1 MPGYYYGFDTTYLFL
16 VLPCIIISLW
26 ASMNVKSTF
35 NKYSQMLSSR
45 RITGSEAARRVLQ
58 ANGISNVRVERISG
72 HLTDHFDPRTNVIR
86 LSDQVFDSTSI
97 ASIGVAC
104 HEAGHAVQHATQY
117 APIKLRTAVIP
128 ITNIGSRLAMP
139 LILIGILLSYLGNF
153 SYTIVYIGIGC
164 FALTL
169 LFELITLPVEF
180 NASNRAIRAI
190 KDYAILTPEEIT
202 GAKKTLQAAA
212 LTYIAAA
219 AVTLAQLIRLILLF
233 GGRSRNRD

>member
-1 MPGYYYGFDTTYLFL
+1 MPGYFYGFDTTYLFL
-16 VLPCIIISLW
+16 VLPCILLSLW
-26 ASMNVKSTF
+26 ASMNVNSTF
-35 NKYSQMLSSR
+35 NKYSKKYSTR
-45 RITGSEAARRVLQ
+45 RITGAQAAQRVLQ
-58 ANGISNVRVERISG
+58 ANGVTNVRIERVSG

-86 LSDQVFDSTSI
+86 LSDQVYDSTSI

-104 HEAGHAVQHATQY
+104 HEAGHAVQHAIQY

-139 LILIGILLSYLGNF
+139 LILIGLLLSYLGNF
-153 SYTIVYIGIGC
+153 SYTLVYIGIGC

-180 NASNRAIRAI
+180 NASSRAI
-190 KDYAILTPEEIT
+190 KAIDEYAMLDSEEIK

-219 AVTLAQLIRLILLF
+219 AVTLAQLLRLLLLF
-233 GGRSRNRD
+233 GNRRRNSD